1 VVDDNVERRGRVTD
15 ILRTQA
21 RVRAV
26 DGYATADQLF
36 AMLDAQ
42 PTRTIDL
49 ILLTPPRAV
58 QDSAALL
65 RRIRAHP
72 QLDGAPVVA
81 LITPGMAADVA
92 WARQSGFDGALDT
105 PCDPARLVGSVVRIM
120 CGDEVW
126 DRNTGRRSLPAARS
140 IAQRILSGWQW

>member
-1 VVDDNVERRGRVTD
+1 VTH

-21 RVRAV
+21 RVRVV
-26 DGYATADQLF
+26 DGYPAADQLF

-58 QDSAALL
+58 QDSVAVLQ
-65 RRIRAHP
+65 RMRAHP
-72 QLDGAPVVA
+72 QLEGAPVVA
-81 LITPGMAADVA
+81 ITVPGMAANVA

-105 PCDPARLVGSVVRIM
+105 PCDPERLVAYVGSVM
-120 CGDEVW
+120 CGDNGW
-126 DRNTGRRSLPAARS
+126 DCGDGRRSMPAPRS